1 VVTAIANKEAETV
14 ADAIYRDW
22 FAKFG
27 IPAQIHTDGGKEFVN
42 KLSAELFQ
50 LLNVRHTKTSP
61 AHPQCNAQVE
71 VFNKTVKKFLQSFVD
86 DTTLNWETFLP
97 ALAISYNTS
106 YHSTI
111 QTTPFELL
119 FGEKARLPSFPNE
132 DIQQIHYGETSAAE
146 RFNLLQK
153 LRVKAHQ
160 SATEQ
165 GLKSKH
171 SFDKN
176 AVPHKFKIGDK
187 VLISNDFYVG
197 KNPKLAPTY
206 TGPGEIIDI
215 NDTNA
220 KVKINNKI
228 KILNVNKLKLFLQEH
243 QSDEEQTFLDYNFN
257 DADSEKPLTRAR
269 AKLINYKN
277 AAQLA
282 LLMLK
287 EEGEYSEIETID
299 SLCSEP
305 CPSCDTENDYFK
317 LNPPKRNF
325 TQKCNNCEE
334 FKKLFLKLK
343 EREEQCYQLRQ
354 QINFARQ
361 HRLHQIN
368 QIKSVDTKLKTGIA
382 ESLREPLMKIAQHL
396 LISDK
401 NTFEQLTPEDKKLW
415 TTFETSDIYRF
426 LTGEEDT
433 YPQFQYNWTTV
444 PRLQPLGPT
453 HTLVSANPASTPP
466 APAPTP
472 PTSSG
477 STSSTT
483 ASSPHSSPTPSTS
496 GTRPRPTSAPKTPV
510 VKPDPSGAS
519 TSGTTPGKTHFLRQR
534 PKVDYKELNT
544 GGTKF
549 GRAEF
554 RKRCSKAGASIRKS
568 VARVRKMSLAELF
581 PPTSPNSSSSSPAS
595 SK

>member
-1 VVTAIANKEAETV
+1 M
-14 ADAIYRDW
+14 
-22 FAKFG
+22 
-27 IPAQIHTDGGKEFVN
+27 
-42 KLSAELFQ
+42 
-50 LLNVRHTKTSP
+50 
-61 AHPQCNAQVE
+61 
-71 VFNKTVKKFLQSFVD
+71 
-86 DTTLNWETFLP
+86 
-97 ALAISYNTS
+97 
-106 YHSTI
+106 
-111 QTTPFELL
+111 
-119 FGEKARLPSFPNE
+119 
-132 DIQQIHYGETSAAE
+132 
-146 RFNLLQK
+146 
-153 LRVKAHQ
+153 
-160 SATEQ
+160 
-165 GLKSKH
+165 
-171 SFDKN
+171 
-176 AVPHKFKIGDK
+176 PHKFKIGDK

-257 DADSEKPLTRAR
+257 DAESDKPLTRAR

-287 EEGEYSEIETID
+287 EEGGYSEIETID
-299 SLCSEP
+299 SLCSGP
-305 CPSCDTENDYFK
+305 CPGCDSENDYFK
-317 LNPPKRNF
+317 LNPPKRNW
-325 TQKCNNCEE
+325 TQKCHNCEE
-334 FKKLFLKLK
+334 YKKLFLQLK
-343 EREEQCYQLRQ
+343 ECEEQCYQLKQ

-361 HRLHQIN
+361 HRLHQVD

-401 NTFEQLTPEDKKLW
+401 NTFDQLTPEEKKLW
-415 TTFETSDIYRF
+415 STFDTADIYRF

-433 YPQFQYNWTTV
+433 YPEFQYNWTTV

-453 HTLVSANPASTPP
+453 HTLVSANPPATPP

-477 STSSTT
+477 SASSTT

-496 GTRPRPTSAPKTPV
+496 GTRPRQPSTPKAPI

-519 TSGTTPGKTHFLRQR
+519 TSGTTPPAKTHFLRQR

-554 RKRCSKAGASIRKS
+554 RKRCSKAGASVRKS
-568 VARVRKMSLAELF
+568 VAKVRKMSLAELF
-581 PPTSPNSSSSSPAS
+581 PPISRNSSSSSTAS

>member
-1 VVTAIANKEAETV
+1 
-14 ADAIYRDW
+14 
-22 FAKFG
+22 
-27 IPAQIHTDGGKEFVN
+27 
-42 KLSAELFQ
+42 
-50 LLNVRHTKTSP
+50 
-61 AHPQCNAQVE
+61 
-71 VFNKTVKKFLQSFVD
+71 
-86 DTTLNWETFLP
+86 
-97 ALAISYNTS
+97 
-106 YHSTI
+106 
-111 QTTPFELL
+111 
-119 FGEKARLPSFPNE
+119 
-132 DIQQIHYGETSAAE
+132 
-146 RFNLLQK
+146 
-153 LRVKAHQ
+153 
-160 SATEQ
+160 
-165 GLKSKH
+165 
-171 SFDKN
+171 
-176 AVPHKFKIGDK
+176 
-187 VLISNDFYVG
+187 VG

-243 QSDEEQTFLDYNFN
+243 QSDEEQTFLEYNFN
-257 DADSEKPLTRAR
+257 DAESDKPLTRAR

-287 EEGEYSEIETID
+287 EEDGSSEHID
-299 SLCSEP
+299 SLCSGP
-305 CPSCDTENDYFK
+305 CPGCDSENDYFK
-317 LNPPKRNF
+317 LNPPKRNW

-334 FKKLFLKLK
+334 YKKLFLKLK
-343 EREEQCYQLRQ
+343 ECEEQCYQLKQ

-361 HRLHQIN
+361 HRLHQVN
-368 QIKSVDTKLKTGIA
+368 QIKSVDTKLKTSIA

-401 NTFEQLTPEDKKLW
+401 NTFDQLTPEEKKLW
-415 TTFETSDIYRF
+415 STFDTSDIYRF

-433 YPQFQYNWTTV
+433 YPEFQYNWTTV
-444 PRLQPLGPT
+444 PKLQPLGPT
-453 HTLVSANPASTPP
+453 HTLVSANPPATPP

-477 STSSTT
+477 SASSTT

-496 GTRPRPTSAPKTPV
+496 GTRPRQPSTPKAPI

-519 TSGTTPGKTHFLRQR
+519 TSGTTPPAKTHFLRQR

-554 RKRCSKAGASIRKS
+554 RKRCSKAGASVRKS
-568 VARVRKMSLAELF
+568 VAKVRKMSLAELF
-581 PPTSPNSSSSSPAS
+581 PPISRNSSSSSTAS